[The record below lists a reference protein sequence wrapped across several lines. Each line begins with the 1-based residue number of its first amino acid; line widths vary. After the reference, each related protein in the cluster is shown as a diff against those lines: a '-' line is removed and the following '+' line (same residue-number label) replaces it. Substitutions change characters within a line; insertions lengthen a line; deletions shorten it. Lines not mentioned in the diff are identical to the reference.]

1 MRLVREEEGDVDGQV
16 RDDHDDLDAVLADVD
31 VVDDAAALQRD
42 ADLVAL
48 TPARDRLRRRLGVVH
63 VLGHVLQRNDSD
75 FAFDTAPLGEPF

>member
-1 MRLVREEEGDVDGQV
+1 M
-16 RDDHDDLDAVLADVD
+16 
-31 VVDDAAALQRD
+31 DDAAALQRD

-75 FAFDTAPLGEPF
+75 FAFDTAPLGDPF